1 MDAGKIGGMKF
12 DSTPASDSPLPDL
25 VKLLNLGFENYLVP
39 IQFSLSQFLTMIRKD
54 SIDLTSSRVLLADDV
69 PSGIALIARRGWTSR
84 LAAMGISEQIR
95 GKGAGSWFM
104 DRLIDEARERDDHE
118 MVLEVIEQNEAAV
131 RLYQKY
137 GFQTIRRLIG
147 FTRTGAMETST
158 GDLQE
163 IDLRAAGVLLSMHG
177 LPDLPWQL
185 SAESIAHMNPPVRA
199 YHKGQ
204 AYAVISNP
212 DAEQI
217 VIWSLLVEQD
227 ARGNELGVDML
238 NSIAAKHAG
247 KTWRVPAILPEE
259 LGKVYEKAGFEKE
272 HLSQWQM
279 RLTLIPSPSPN
290 GGRKSPLPV
299 GL

>member
-12 DSTPASDSPLPDL
+12 DSTPASASPPPDL
-25 VKLLNLGFENYLVP
+25 VKLLNLGLETHLVP
-39 IQFSLSQFLTMIRKD
+39 IQFSLSSFLTMIRKD

-199 YHKGQ
+199 YRMGQ

-238 NSIAAKHAG
+238 RSVTAKHAG

>member
-199 YHKGQ
+199 YRMGQ

-247 KTWRVPAILPEE
+247 KTWHVPAILPEE
-259 LGKVYEKAGFEKE
+259 LGKVYEKAGFEKD

-279 RLTLIPSPSPN
+279 RLAL
-290 GGRKSPLPV
+290 K
-299 GL
+299 